1 MTGSD
6 SITAGMTRRPA
17 PRGGQDRPIDQWL
30 RRSLSHS
37 FDRVLTENLPESWL
51 NMIDQNRNSGRG
63 D

>member
-6 SITAGMTRRPA
+6 SITAGMTRHLA
-17 PRGGQDRPIDQWL
+17 PQGGQDRPIDQWL

-51 NMIDQNRNSGRG
+51 AMIDQSRSSGLG
-63 D
+63 G